1 MRGGVYLIVV
11 AVVLFGCSE
20 EEVGFTSLIGSW
32 TYTTPDEK
40 IKVEF
45 DIVGGDTE
53 ILAVSNQKI
62 FVEGQEGMAVA
73 QTENVTETAFGRIR
87 INANDASLVRPYNIT
102 FTNLKASADFSV
114 IEVEEANYIFPWP
127 DGNEL
132 TNIEI
137 VRR

>member
-1 MRGGVYLIVV
+1 MIMV
-11 AVVLFGCSE
+11 AFLFGCKE
-20 EEVGFTSLIGSW
+20 EEIGFTSLIGMW

-45 DIVGGDTE
+45 DIVGGNPE
-53 ILAVSNQKI
+53 ILTVSNPKI
-62 FVEGQEGMAVA
+62 FVEGQEGMAEV
-73 QTENVTETAFGRIR
+73 QIESITETTFGRIR
-87 INANDASLVRPYNIT
+87 INANDADLVRPYNIT
-102 FTNLKASADFSV
+102 FTNLKASDDFSV

-132 TNIEI
+132 ANIEI